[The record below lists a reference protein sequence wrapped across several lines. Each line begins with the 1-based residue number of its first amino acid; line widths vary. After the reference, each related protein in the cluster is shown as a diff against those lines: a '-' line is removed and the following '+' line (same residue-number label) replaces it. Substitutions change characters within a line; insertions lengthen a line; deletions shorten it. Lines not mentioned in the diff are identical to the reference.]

1 MTMQPQNP
9 PVALISEHCDDAAGG
24 RARPSAAPAPMVLLL
39 HGLGSDE
46 RDLAG
51 LVAHLPPDF
60 SYVSL
65 RGIHRYVQGYA
76 WLDSTIDP
84 ARPEALQTSAA
95 AVESWIDEQ
104 PARSE

>member
-1 MTMQPQNP
+1 MTMPPQNP
-9 PVALISEHCDDAAGG
+9 PVALISETIDDAAVV
-24 RARPSAAPAPMVLLL
+24 RSRPTEDPAPMVLLL

-51 LVAHLPPDF
+51 LVPHLPPDF

-76 WLDSTIDP
+76 
-84 ARPEALQTSAA
+84 
-95 AVESWIDEQ
+95 
-104 PARSE
+104 RSEEHTSELQSRGHLVCRLLLEKKKKNIDK